1 MKKVLS
7 VLLAL
12 CLIIGAVP
20 MFASAGGNDAG
31 LKDTG
36 ELGEDIYWSLMT
48 DGYFTISNYGSEP
61 DYVPNYISGAP
72 WSKYASEIRTVSIGE
87 GVLNIPGNGF
97 NRCDKLE
104 NLYLKEGIIDP
115 GRQNFIGCTS
125 LKTIHYSGS
134 ESDPVFAEF
143 RENFA
148 IMCECPNEV
157 EYHYNCDGGDYI
169 SPPPTPS
176 TGFTDVKSTDYFA
189 DAVKWAVENN
199 ITAGKGNNLFKPND
213 KCTRGEIVTFLWRSA
228 GSPEPRTA
236 VNPFKDVKEKDY
248 YYKAVLWAVEND
260 ITAGKGAG
268 TFKPGDKCSRA
279 EAMTFMWRA
288 AGEPAPNGSGS
299 FKDVVSGSF
308 YEKAVGWAVAKG
320 ITAGKGTGTFKPNDK
335 CSRAEIVS
343 FLYRGRDL

>member
-143 RENFA
+143 RENFEV
-148 IMCECPNEV
+148 MCE
-157 EYHYNCDGGDYI
+157 
-169 SPPPTPS
+169 
-176 TGFTDVKSTDYFA
+176 
-189 DAVKWAVENN
+189 
-199 ITAGKGNNLFKPND
+199 
-213 KCTRGEIVTFLWRSA
+213 
-228 GSPEPRTA
+228 
-236 VNPFKDVKEKDY
+236 
-248 YYKAVLWAVEND
+248 
-260 ITAGKGAG
+260 
-268 TFKPGDKCSRA
+268 
-279 EAMTFMWRA
+279 
-288 AGEPAPNGSGS
+288 
-299 FKDVVSGSF
+299 
-308 YEKAVGWAVAKG
+308 
-320 ITAGKGTGTFKPNDK
+320 
-335 CSRAEIVS
+335 
-343 FLYRGRDL
+343 